1 MFTRMKEVDIESVG
15 IHVTE
20 LVQGFED
27 ESHPVKKVERVPIP
41 PRQVSSYWSN
51 LLWTPAEPRCSAYLN
66 LILDLNRANPLG
78 TLASLII
85 IHFSPFPR
93 VSFLPKCECQPF
105 SKRGST
111 GLRKGK
117 LKPPA

>member
-1 MFTRMKEVDIESVG
+1 MFTRMKEVEIESVG

-20 LVQGFED
+20 LVQGFEGKPH
-27 ESHPVKKVERVPIP
+27 SVKQVDWVPIP

-66 LILDLNRANPLG
+66 LILDRNRANPLG
-78 TLASLII
+78 ILASLII
-85 IHFSPFPR
+85 IHFSPFSR

-111 GLRKGK
+111 GLRKRK
-117 LKPPA
+117 T